1 MEQIYEIPTKGGVL
15 NETECSQELPG
26 KSDDLP
32 ALLRILG
39 VILIVAAGTTFLL
52 QSWQGMNHLFRFL
65 GSVGF
70 AGLLLGSGV
79 FLGVKVKEG
88 RGARTFIFLAL
99 FSIPILA
106 AQLGGMIYS
115 MFGAGTTNII
125 AFAPLLDWQSTSLFE
140 LGVAL
145 FVGGVAALGIALIAF
160 TSILKGK
167 INQAVAILFVANL
180 ILLLP
185 GRSDLIVAI
194 NLIGISMIYLYA
206 ELTLRLGQ
214 NVRAGCSAALVRML
228 FVAPI
233 VVLVGRAALLHD
245 PGFLTTQATMLLA
258 GLGLFVGLP
267 KALEREHGLQHLGA
281 GLIAYVVSAL
291 IQRYSPLAVEMAYGT
306 ELVSLFGV
314 MGTLAFLSF
323 FIEKNRS
330 LYSKIV
336 LGIFLYTVVDRMFFS
351 TDLIYTV
358 YTILG
363 SALLVV
369 VAYQR
374 KEEGFFVLSVM
385 TFGVALIKYV
395 GLAMFTVAQAN
406 PWMTIGCIGIAGII
420 FASVWEKHH
429 YEIVSFWK
437 SNFSRKLKEPQSNC
451 DNSVVDREVL

>member
-1 MEQIYEIPTKGGVL
+1 MIMEQIYEIPTKVGAL
-15 NETECSQELPG
+15 NEAEHSQELPER
-26 KSDDLP
+26 SDGLP
-32 ALLRILG
+32 ALLRVLG

-52 QSWQGMNHLFRFL
+52 QSWQGMNHLLRFL

-88 RGARTFIFLAL
+88 SGARTFIFLAL

-115 MFGAGTTNII
+115 MFGVGII
-125 AFAPLLDWQSTSLFE
+125 NLVAFAPILDWQSTSLFE

-145 FVGGVAALGIALIAF
+145 LVGSIAALGIGLIAF
-160 TSILKGK
+160 TSILKSK
-167 INQAVAILFVANL
+167 INQAVGILLVANL

-185 GRSDLIVAI
+185 GRSDLFVAVS
-194 NLIGISMIYLYA
+194 LIALSMIYLHA
-206 ELTLRLGQ
+206 ELALRFGQ
-214 NVRAGCSAALVRML
+214 NLRAGCSTALVRVL
-228 FVAPI
+228 FVSPI
-233 VVLVGRAALLHD
+233 ILLVGRAALLHD
-245 PGFLTTQATMLLA
+245 PGFLTTHATILLA

-267 KALEREHGLQHLGA
+267 RALEREHPLQHLGA

-291 IQRYSPLAVEMAYGT
+291 IQRYSPFAVEMFYGT

-330 LYSKIV
+330 LYSKVV

-351 TDLIYTV
+351 TELIYTV

-363 SALLVV
+363 SALLVI

-406 PWMTIGCIGIAGII
+406 PWMTIGCIGVAGII
-420 FASVWEKHH
+420 FASVWEKHQH
-429 YEIVSFWK
+429 EIVSFWK
-437 SNFSRKLKEPQSNC
+437 GNFSGKPRGPL
-451 DNSVVDREVL
+451 